1 MIQDELLQEL
11 EEIEQEGV
19 IEELV
24 EVGTTSEL
32 RGLESLPEVRKY
44 LARCV

>member
-11 EEIEQEGV
+11 EEMEQEGV
-19 IEELV
+19 IEEFV
-24 EVGTTSEL
+24 EVRAAHEL
-32 RGLESLPEVRKY
+32 QGLESLPEVRKY